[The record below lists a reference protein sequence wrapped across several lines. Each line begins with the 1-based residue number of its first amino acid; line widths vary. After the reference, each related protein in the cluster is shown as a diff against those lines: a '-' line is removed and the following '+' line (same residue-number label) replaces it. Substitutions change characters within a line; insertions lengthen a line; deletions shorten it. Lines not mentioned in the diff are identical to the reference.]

1 MIYKYLTMARKDDIL
16 ISFLSHELLKT
27 KYKVKQ
33 SDLPSS
39 VIEALDSEIP
49 IIKTIA
55 LIVDGLER
63 TQPITDSALRSQVM
77 QFLNT
82 EIL

>member
-1 MIYKYLTMARKDDIL
+1 MARKDDIL